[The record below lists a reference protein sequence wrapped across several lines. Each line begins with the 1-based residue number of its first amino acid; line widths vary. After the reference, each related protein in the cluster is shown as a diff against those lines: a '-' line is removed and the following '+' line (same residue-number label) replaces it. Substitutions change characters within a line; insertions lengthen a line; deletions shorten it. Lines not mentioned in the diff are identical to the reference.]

1 MVHPPVT
8 TQRTREA
15 RLLGVTQAIAVLL
28 LAGWVALLVATV
40 AQGHRTSSYSDL
52 VSAVRSGDATDVQ
65 MSPGLRPRTTNGG
78 RTVEIRWRDGLVRY
92 TTSVVE
98 VRGRENGSWRGSAS
112 AVLRRPV
119 PDALRARDPG
129 LEITTLSRAGGGVG
143 TGLSAEYLGWEV
155 RGLPALANVVLLL
168 STLLLLAVGPEPRRV
183 TPWGWFWLILLTG
196 PIGSLAFLSLS
207 GVLSRKPVVSPLR
220 PRTGGG
226 WAFVLAVVL
235 GGLAGH

>member
-1 MVHPPVT
+1 
-8 TQRTREA
+8 
-15 RLLGVTQAIAVLL
+15 VTQAIAVLL

-65 MSPGLRPRTTNGG
+65 MSPGLRPRTTTGG

-98 VRGRENGSWRGSAS
+98 VRGRENSSWRGSAS

-155 RGLPALANVVLLL
+155 TGLPALGYLAAMLA
-168 STLLLLAVGPEPRRV
+168 TLLLLAVGPEPRRV

-196 PIGSLAFLSLS
+196 PIGSLAFLTLS
-207 GVLSRKPVVSPLR
+207 GVLSRKPVVPPLR